1 MGQGWSECLEDEN
14 PFSQTK
20 FLPRATNSSK
30 KHRLA
35 LATREFWD
43 LGQALCV
50 GLQSCDSSHQ
60 QCKITGSRVFLAD
73 VAHGR
78 KWVLPLA
85 ALVRE
90 ERGERGFVTLR
101 AGVTSHRGPRWH
113 QGVGEGS
120 LKYSGWR
127 FHSADSSPKE
137 FLPCPSGRVINKS
150 ESLQELAVRKCLCC
164 RAEPVVLW
172 GCCQAARGAERGQ
185 NWGQALAPCPC
196 HHPSASGT
204 HPGVVSLWGY

>member
-1 MGQGWSECLEDEN
+1 MGQGWSECLEEEN

-78 KWVLPLA
+78 KWVSPLA

-90 ERGERGFVTLR
+90 ERKERGFVDT
-101 AGVTSHRGPRWH
+101 
-113 QGVGEGS
+113 
-120 LKYSGWR
+120 
-127 FHSADSSPKE
+127 
-137 FLPCPSGRVINKS
+137 
-150 ESLQELAVRKCLCC
+150 ESR
-164 RAEPVVLW
+164 RH
-172 GCCQAARGAERGQ
+172 
-185 NWGQALAPCPC
+185 LAPR
-196 HHPSASGT
+196 PSVASGCWR
-204 HPGVVSLWGY
+204 GKLEILGMEISQC